1 VGIFIHL
8 QASCLHTGASLVR
21 GEWTMSLQMDG
32 QLSMLAHFQRQ
43 FIRTRASQGFTL
55 IELLVVIAII
65 ALLIGIL
72 LPSLGAAR
80 ESGRQLKCAA
90 NLRAVGQG
98 VTNYTAVYRAF
109 PAAYLYAAESDPSS
123 FAWRIED
130 QRGTDPANGYIHWS
144 YFLFNDGQVPED
156 AFECASVPNGGAPRT
171 NPGSNPEDWEVGQ
184 EGLGG
189 SQANPGNT
197 PVDRQVKRTAFAGN
211 DALFPRNKFF
221 KEPGDPGRVNRFV
234 DTSLVD
240 GSARGASATILGTEF
255 AYGVNWQSVRDP
267 GADGAPNRIK
277 SHRPITPFTRP
288 GTPASNP
295 TSAPVSA
302 SGGATWRYPDIT
314 ASTWRQ
320 TKFTKDAPEGLITNA
335 FSGLMSVGRHH
346 SGKDEVGGSANFVFV
361 DGHVENSFVTQT
373 IRKRQWGDKFWSVS
387 GDNVVDQVTPE
398 NR

>member
-1 VGIFIHL
+1 
-8 QASCLHTGASLVR
+8 
-21 GEWTMSLQMDG
+21 MDG
-32 QLSMLAHFQRQ
+32 HLSMLAQTHCPL
-43 FIRTRASQGFTL
+43 IRTRTQRGFTL

-98 VTNYTAVYRAF
+98 VTNYTVVYRTF
-109 PAAYLYAAESDPSS
+109 PPAYLYAQFPEPDS
-123 FAWRIED
+123 FAWRLED
-130 QRGTDPANGYIHWS
+130 QQGTDPANGYIHWS
-144 YFLFNDGQVPED
+144 YFLFNDGQVPQD
-156 AFECASVPNGGAPRT
+156 AFECPSVPNGGAPRT
-171 NPGSNPEDWEVGQ
+171 NPGNNPEDWEIGQ

-189 SQANPGNT
+189 NQASPGST

-211 DALFPRNKFF
+211 DALFPRNKFY

-240 GSARGASATILGTEF
+240 GSARGASGTILATEF
-255 AYGVNWQSVRDP
+255 AYGPNWQSIRDP
-267 GADGAPNRIK
+267 GSSGAANRMK

-288 GTPASNP
+288 GTPAYNP
-295 TSAPVSA
+295 TGAPNA
-302 SGGATWRYPDIT
+302 PGEWRYPDIT
-314 ASTWRQ
+314 DSAWRL
-320 TKFTKDAPEGLITNA
+320 TKFTKDAAEGLITSE

-346 SGKDEVGGSANFVFV
+346 SGKDDVGGSANFVFV
-361 DGHVENSFVTQT
+361 DGHVENTFVTQT
-373 IRKRQWGDKFWSVS
+373 IRKRLWGDKFWSVS
-387 GDNVVDQVTPE
+387 GDNRVNQTLPE